1 MVVVRSGCYSCILKV
16 ELIGFDDGLLVGCGR
31 QGVKNGPGF
40 WMDQI
45 ETMEFSFTER
55 NKGKLRLGWYSII
68 E

>member
-1 MVVVRSGCYSCILKV
+1 MIDYLWGMGDKESKM
-16 ELIGFDDGLLVGCGR
+16 
-31 QGVKNGPGF
+31 GPGF

-55 NKGKLRLGWYSII
+55 NKGKLRLGWYSIT